1 MNASYVFTG
10 RYMCKRYIYKKIQ
23 FEHEIEAFK
32 DYASVQKIKG
42 ISNNIC
48 KQSKFVSAR
57 MPSIFITMF
66 TMKTITGMFTLSF
79 KKDITFTS
87 EFKLYKDKIKRI
99 KVIL

>member
-10 RYMCKRYIYKKIQ
+10 RYMRKRYVYKEIQ
-23 FEHEIEAFK
+23 FKYEIEAFK
-32 DYASVQKIKG
+32 DYASVKRIKG

-48 KQSKFVSAR
+48 KKSKFVSVR

-66 TMKTITGMFTLSF
+66 TMKTINGIFTLSF

-87 EFKLYKDKIKRI
+87 EFKLYKD
-99 KVIL
+99 